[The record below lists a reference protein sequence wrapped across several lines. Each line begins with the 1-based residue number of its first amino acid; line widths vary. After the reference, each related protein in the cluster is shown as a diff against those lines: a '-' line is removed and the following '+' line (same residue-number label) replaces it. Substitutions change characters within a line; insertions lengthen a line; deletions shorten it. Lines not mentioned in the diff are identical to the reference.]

1 MYITYKLVV
10 TNTTISCYYYWNAEN
25 IINIFWKE
33 FYKKKI
39 KIYKIN
45 IWIFIFSSCNTVQVL
60 CFESSWIIN
69 FFVLILHY
77 FFIRKH
83 IDLKFNFN
91 KSLFTFT
98 ATTPRWPATQRA
110 SLTPPLVQEVVASV
124 MQGAYPHWC
133 GFI

>member
-33 FYKKKI
+33 FYKKKKI
-39 KIYKIN
+39 KIYN